1 MKLMVAVMVVVFVVC
16 VALAVQSGGRTLAVL
31 CVALLGYGLA
41 LAIPV
46 LAQLARLGARWEGRG
61 KDE

>member
-16 VALAVQSGGRTLAVL
+16 VALAIYSGGRT
-31 CVALLGYGLA
+31 

-46 LAQLARLGARWEGRG
+46 LAQLVRLGARWEGRG